1 MQAVLFLTV
10 GLFLLISF
18 LHSSMIKDL
27 LGAGLEFGPMIL
39 LATAILVPVL
49 LIIIGALLALVGF
62 RIMDYYDLRRD
73 IAIKVVL
80 GTVIGSWL
88 LLLVCIA
95 VFGR

>member
-1 MQAVLFLTV
+1 MIRDFLE
-10 GLFLLISF
+10 
-18 LHSSMIKDL
+18 
-27 LGAGLEFGPMIL
+27 AGLEFGPMIL

-62 RIMDYYDLRRD
+62 RIMDFYDLRGD

-80 GTVIGSWL
+80 GAVIGSWL
-88 LLLVCIA
+88 LLLLCIA